1 MPLALIFL
9 LFAVSAILGLCVLA
23 WCARLARAGNWR
35 HCLLVL
41 AAGLLAALVA
51 VGLLILHL
59 ATFGENVNRTTRDV
73 IAPVF
78 ALGFSGGSFAMAVS
92 LGLWPFVKGFVYQS
106 RRWADRK

>member
-1 MPLALIFL
+1 MPLTLFFL
-9 LFAVSAILGLCVLA
+9 LFAVSAVLGLCVLA

-41 AAGLLAALVA
+41 AAGLLAGLTV
-51 VGLLILHL
+51 VGLLLL
-59 ATFGENVNRTTRDV
+59 LMATFGENVYTPRDV
-73 IAPVF
+73 LATVF
-78 ALGFSGGSFAMAVS
+78 AVGFSSGSFAMAVS